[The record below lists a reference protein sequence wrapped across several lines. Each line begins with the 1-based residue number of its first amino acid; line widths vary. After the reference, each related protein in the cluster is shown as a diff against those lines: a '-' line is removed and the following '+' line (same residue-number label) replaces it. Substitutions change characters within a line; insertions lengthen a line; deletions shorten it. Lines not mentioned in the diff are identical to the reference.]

1 MASRGALNWRE
12 KKALLHFAEQGAATP
27 PYGVAGTTIFSLQ
40 QRRLIVRVE
49 NVRDFDDPRYR
60 LTQAG
65 LDAVDT
71 LSS

>member
-1 MASRGALNWRE
+1 MTPPGGFNWRE
-12 KKALLHFAEQGAATP
+12 KKALLHFAEHGASTP
-27 PYGVAGTTIFSLQ
+27 PYGIAGTTIFSLQ

-49 NVRDFDDPRYR
+49 NVKDFDDPRYR

-65 LDAVDT
+65 VDAVNT